1 MSQEKPFSPLLVEVH
16 KDSDILEGT
25 SVLSYKIS
33 VHLNTSFICYLLF
46 VSFHSKYVHYSITY
60 NCKAMKINVHK
71 LYFRILQ
78 RILKYD
84 EN

>member
-25 SVLSYKIS
+25 SVVSYKIS
-33 VHLNTSFICYLLF
+33 VHLNTSFICYLLCKL
-46 VSFHSKYVHYSITY
+46 SFQVCSLQHYY